1 MKKYIVP
8 LMILLMTGR
17 GGAEPVSQAFL
28 NVTVD
33 NALIVKVSPWVDIR
47 AFGAKGDSKTDDS
60 AAVNAAI
67 ASLPA
72 EGGEVYIPNG
82 NFRLANSIRI
92 NKSYVTIVGNGQGSL
107 LWADRNVVAIRVAPD
122 ANVQNVYMKNFCVY
136 GRPGAAG
143 GIRLGTNVHLA
154 AFIKIE
160 DLGIALFHSLN
171 GYGISLESVQ
181 EVNIVD
187 TALYQNYN
195 NIFHPITGF
204 VTSTTV
210 QGNKGYVGWA
220 KNKGIVLEGS
230 VASFYVNGIVIEGN
244 EKGAFSSTGWLSN
257 ITIENCHFEANGNKG
272 GAETVFVSSNSSTT
286 PSKIRLLNNFFYGDA
301 TPILRVDNVID
312 SKVANNWGLFGAANS
327 ISTTPNSHVDFSMN
341 RSRLSD
347 DVIKDHLSRLPGHIS
362 ARETDRA
369 SGNVKEYGSR
379 IFTTK
384 SGYLALENTRL
395 RSTQPV
401 PPSVTVHRNSGAGAA
416 GNVSSATD
424 LKGQLTLTTGSGR
437 WAAGEQARVN
447 FSAPYDSD
455 PVVLLVP
462 QNANASQA
470 QKDRQVNVTSGRGYF
485 AVVFDTADTSSK
497 TYKWNYLVVE

>member
-1 MKKYIVP
+1 MKKYMAP
-8 LMILLMTGR
+8 LFLLLLVGR
-17 GGAEPVSQAFL
+17 GGAEPVPH
-28 NVTVD
+28 
-33 NALIVKVSPWVDIR
+33 PWVDIR
-47 AFGAKGDSKTDDS
+47 TFGAKGDSVTDDS
-60 AAVNAAI
+60 AAINAAI
-67 ASLPA
+67 QSLPP
-72 EGGEVYIPNG
+72 EGGKVYIPNG
-82 NFRLANSIRI
+82 NYRLGRSILIDR
-92 NKSYVTIVGNGQGSL
+92 SYTTLVGNGQGSL
-107 LWADRNVVAIRVAPD
+107 LWADKNVVAIRVAPD
-122 ANVQNVYMKNFCVY
+122 KNVQNVYMKNFCVY
-136 GRPGAAG
+136 GRPGAVG
-143 GIRLGTNVHLA
+143 GIKLGTSVYHA

-160 DLGIALFHSLN
+160 DMGIALFNAVN

-181 EVNIVD
+181 EANIVD

-195 NIFHPITGF
+195 NIYHPLTGF

-220 KNKGIVLEGS
+220 KNKGFVLEGS
-230 VASFYVNGIVIEGN
+230 VASFYVNGIVIESN

-257 ITIENCHFEANGNKG
+257 ITIENCHFEANGKG
-272 GAETVFVSSNSSTT
+272 GGTETVFVSSNSSST

-301 TPILRVDNVID
+301 KPILRVDNVID
-312 SKVANNWGLFGAANS
+312 SNVANNWGLFGAES
-327 ISTTPNSHVDFSMN
+327 TISTTPNSHVNFSMN
-341 RSRLSD
+341 RSRPAD

-384 SGYLALENTRL
+384 GGYLALENTRL
-395 RSTQPV
+395 RSTQTM
-401 PPSVTVHRNSGAGAA
+401 PPSVAVHRNSGAGAA

-424 LKGQLTLTTGSGR
+424 LKGQLTLTTGSGG
-437 WAAGEQARVN
+437 WVAGEQVRVN

-470 QKDRQVNVTSGRGYF
+470 QKDRQVSVSSRKGYF
-485 AVVFDTADTSSK
+485 AVVFDIADTSSK
-497 TYKWNYLVVE
+497 TYRWNYLAVE